1 MATYDSALY
10 TQQNGTPGQSL
21 NVNLPQYRDGGGKPR
36 IIVVSYTALG
46 TEVTGETINLCI
58 LPINAKVLASKC
70 NIQATATVG
79 TGVTVRVG
87 DSTAA
92 NRYAGTIDISAGG
105 PFAFTATAGVDT
117 VTPTAI
123 TTEASRIVL
132 FTFVA
137 ISAITAGKIIT
148 TTIEYETPN

>member
-1 MATYDSALY
+1 MATYNSSLY
-10 TQQNGTPGQSL
+10 TQQIGTGGQSL

-36 IIVVSYTALG
+36 VIVVSYTALG
-46 TEVTGETINLCI
+46 SEVTGETVALCQ
-58 LPINAKVLASKC
+58 LPLNAKVLASKG

-87 DSTAA
+87 DSSAA

-105 PFAFTATAGVDT
+105 PFLFTATVGTDT

-123 TTEASRIVL
+123 TTAATQIVL
-132 FTFVA
+132 LTFVA
-137 ISAITAGKIIT
+137 ITAITAGKIIT
-148 TTIEYETPN
+148 VTIEYVTPN